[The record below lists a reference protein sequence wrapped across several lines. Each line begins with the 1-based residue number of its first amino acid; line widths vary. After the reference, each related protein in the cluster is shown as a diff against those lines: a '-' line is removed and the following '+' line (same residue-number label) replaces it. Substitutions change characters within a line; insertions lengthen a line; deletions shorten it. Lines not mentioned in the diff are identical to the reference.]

1 MGRKVVCSS
10 APPSAGPQSPNC
22 PAVVRVL
29 QWLLFLLPF
38 YNLRWESTRHVTER
52 ALLEPPGSHRQE
64 TGRTPTQA
72 SRPARRQWRGSSG
85 ANWWQTWP
93 APPAR
98 GRGRAAARHGLRA
111 PGLPCASHD
120 EEISA
125 SARPGRGDPL
135 SDPALCSGLPRCHP
149 APRSVPGH
157 RGPWASGCR
166 SAAVTLTRPQQEHLP
181 PRAGPP
187 LS

>member
-1 MGRKVVCSS
+1 MATAAGTVTLTAPTGHPSSPEPTAAKSWGAWAGRWS
-10 APPSAGPQSPNC
+10 APPRPRLLDRSPHNC

-38 YNLRWESTRHVTER
+38 YNLRWESTRHVSER

-111 PGLPCASHD
+111 PGLPCASRD

-135 SDPALCSGLPRCHP
+135 SDPALCSGLPR
-149 APRSVPGH
+149 
-157 RGPWASGCR
+157 
-166 SAAVTLTRPQQEHLP
+166 
-181 PRAGPP
+181 
-187 LS
+187 